1 MGFIYI
7 EEDGLEN
14 INVPCKGAIVVSN
27 HISFI
32 EPFYYIY
39 KFMATPIAAGEHL
52 KVPLLGTIVKALS
65 FLVSQNPQEIYQ
77 LKGLDVKHTASSATR
92 VPVDLGNNEL
102 YPYMLCNIGSGVSI
116 LHVNNEN
123 DYKRVSGTALGG
135 GTFFGLAKL
144 LTKLRSFSECMEEAA
159 VGDET
164 TVNMLVKDI
173 YGGRYGLE
181 LPGDFTASFFGK
193 VGGSTSSTVG
203 INGFLCNFISE
214 KAYSRPPFLT
224 LHVEHAV
231 TTFSQSV
238 TPPFDLGSK

>member
-1 MGFIYI
+1 MD
-7 EEDGLEN
+7 EL
-14 INVPCKGAIVVSN
+14 AI
-27 HISFI
+27 
-32 EPFYYIY
+32 
-39 KFMATPIAAGEHL
+39 
-52 KVPLLGTIVKALS
+52 IVKALS
-65 FLVSQNPQEIYQ
+65 FLVSQNPQEIYH
-77 LKGLDVKHTASSATR
+77 HTLTNIIAIHATR

-102 YPYMLCNIGSGVSI
+102 YPYMLCNIGSVSI

-203 INGFLCNFISE
+203 INRRHRGNDSDDDDNNNNNNN
-214 KAYSRPPFLT
+214 PVP
-224 LHVEHAV
+224 H
-231 TTFSQSV
+231 TT
-238 TPPFDLGSK
+238 TTYYYYK